1 MGKYSD
7 RNGEGLHRVAEDDPL
22 ALKVLK
28 QEHHKFR
35 ILFDAAQDAE
45 GSKLKTIADE
55 LCLRL
60 DVHMTI
66 EEEIL
71 YPAGKQVGDAD
82 EVDEG
87 IVEHA
92 AGKDLAG
99 QIAQMNGT
107 EELYKSKVHVL
118 GEQTIHHIDEE
129 DQELFEELKE
139 AHEKGK
145 IDLDAIGEQLR
156 ARQAELYQK
165 VEATGDLGPTQEAD
179 AEESPTV
186 NA

>member
-1 MGKYSD
+1 MSEYAK
-7 RNGEGLHRVAEDDPL
+7 RNDEGLHRIAEDDPI
-22 ALKVLK
+22 ALQVLK
-28 QEHHKFR
+28 NEHHKIR
-35 ILFDAAQDAE
+35 ELFDAANEAE
-45 GSKLKTIADE
+45 GPALKKIGDE

-71 YPAGKQVGDAD
+71 YPVGKQVGEAD
-82 EVDEG
+82 DVDEG

-99 QIAQMNGT
+99 QIVQMDGT
-107 EELYKSKVHVL
+107 EELYKSKIHVL

-129 DQELFEELKE
+129 DEELFEEVKE
-139 AHEKGK
+139 AHGKGE
-145 IDLDAIGEQLR
+145 IDLNAIGEHLR
-156 ARQAELYQK
+156 ARQAELYAK

-179 AEESPTV
+179 AEEEP
-186 NA
+186 AG

>member
-1 MGKYSD
+1 MSD
-7 RNGEGLHRVAEDDPL
+7 YAARNGEGLHRIADDDPVAL
-22 ALKVLK
+22 RVLKDEHHRFRELFQAAKEAEGDALKA
-28 QEHHKFR
+28 
-35 ILFDAAQDAE
+35 I
-45 GSKLKTIADE
+45 GDE

-71 YPAGKQVGDAD
+71 YPAGRTVGEAD

-92 AGKDLAG
+92 AGKTLAG
-99 QIAQMNGT
+99 QIAQMDGT

-129 DQELFEELKE
+129 DQELFEEMKE
-139 AHEKGK
+139 AHQEGK
-145 IDLDAIGEQLR
+145 IDLDAIGEELR
-156 ARQAELYQK
+156 ARQAELYAK
-165 VEATGDLGPTQEAD
+165 VEDTGDLGATQEAD
-179 AEESPTV
+179 AEETPV
-186 NA
+186 A